1 MGASGSL
8 VKPRRSYD
16 ASGRRDAAAHRRT
29 SIVAAAE
36 RRFITDGYAAT
47 TIAAVAGDAGV
58 SVHTIYKTFGGK
70 AGLVRA
76 IWKKALEGA
85 GPVAAEQRSD
95 ELQMRE
101 PDPRVIIQGW
111 GAFTAEIGPRATPL
125 LRLIR
130 AAAASDPEARAL
142 LEELDADRHAR
153 MTENAQR
160 LRDNGHL
167 RAELSLADAAEVLW
181 TYSSPELCE
190 LLMFRRGWPPQRY
203 ARFVADAMIAAL
215 L

>member
-8 VKPRRSYD
+8 VKPRRTYD
-16 ASGRRDAAAHRRT
+16 ASRRRDAAAGRQA
-29 SIVAAAE
+29 SIVVAAE
-36 RRFITDGYAAT
+36 QRFLADGYAAT
-47 TIAAVAGDAGV
+47 TIAAVAADAGV

-76 IWKKALEGA
+76 IWRKALEGV
-85 GPVAAEQRSD
+85 GPVAAERRSD
-95 ELQMRE
+95 DLQMSE
-101 PDPRVIIQGW
+101 PEPRRIIQGW

-130 AAAASDPEARAL
+130 AAGATDPEAKTL
-142 LEELDADRHAR
+142 LEELDTDRLAR
-153 MTENAQR
+153 MTANARR

-167 RAELSLADAAEVLW
+167 RAGVSLESAAEILW

-190 LLMFRRGWPPQRY
+190 LLMFRRGWPPDRY